1 MPNNGTRRSRLAAA
15 KAARVAAGVNM
26 FSPVVTVKSVEP
38 SSSPLGA
45 EAAYGT
51 AKLRP
56 ANQFTG
62 VPFAGTLPPAERRQ
76 LQMVRLSAPTLES
89 GLDQNALNQ
98 IAEIAAENEA
108 NTQATKSASSP
119 NNEAD
124 ENIAEQLGQLDPSS
138 TKSLNTD
145 HRFAEIYFY
154 RKEILNPIP
163 EGWHSAT
170 NASGR
175 KYYYKAD
182 GSSPQ
187 WERPTLP
194 PGWRSIMSKTLGR
207 PFYHSDDGI
216 TQWEYPTSSSITLPS
231 GWYSAKNTSGATYY
245 YSDTGITQWEHPSSS
260 TGGRSRRKHK
270 HRNKRTRKH

>member
-15 KAARVAAGVNM
+15 KAARVAAGINM

-51 AKLRP
+51 ANLRP
-56 ANQFTG
+56 SNQFTG

-76 LQMVRLSAPTLES
+76 LQMVGLSAPTLES
-89 GLDQNALNQ
+89 DLDQNALNQ

-124 ENIAEQLGQLDPSS
+124 ENIREQLGQLDPSS
-138 TKSLNTD
+138 TKSLNDDYRT
-145 HRFAEIYFY
+145 AEIYFY
-154 RKEILNPIP
+154 RKDILNPIP
-163 EGWHSAT
+163 EGWYSAT

-182 GSSPQ
+182 GSSQ

-194 PGWRSIMSKTLGR
+194 PGWRSSISKTQAK
-207 PFYHSDDGI
+207 PFYYSDNGI
-216 TQWEYPTSSSITLPS
+216 TQWEYPTSSSMSLPS

-245 YSDTGITQWEHPSSS
+245 YSDNGITQWNKPS